1 MAQTEPIDAYLG
13 PARTGLAIGATLYQ
27 LDGSTVHAAFST
39 TGWYEAPAGSGAWHH
54 AGLSLPADG
63 GVVAVGISGTE
74 YMRVAVGA
82 AKPLASDYTAT
93 RAAKLDNL
101 DVAVGSRGTST
112 LTTGDIDSRLAAYD
126 APTKAELDTAQAAVQ
141 VDIAALNDLSAAQVQ
156 AAAAAALAAYDPP
169 TKAELDNAAAVIIA
183 AQPTAAS
190 VVSALMGYV
199 LKSGK
204 DVKTAWLDIWAVIV
218 GDSEADDGLDPA
230 TITYSSPDGSV
241 QRIHTLT
248 DTTREQS

>member
-126 APTKAELDTAQAAVQ
+126 APTKAELD
-141 VDIAALNDLSAAQVQ
+141 
-156 AAAAAALAAYDPP
+156 
-169 TKAELDNAAAVIIA
+169 NAAAVIIA